1 MSHRARHHLPRWLAP
16 GLLGVAGV
24 VLLGCAGQR
33 PSASGSPAAPRPSAT
48 GPAAVPMDADTA
60 WRIRQRER
68 ARRLE
73 DSGDWPQA
81 LRLWDALALLPPGDE
96 AARREHHRLAGRM
109 AEAASDHWQRASAA
123 LKRNDLDSAEH
134 HLVKLMALDPG
145 HAEALQALRRID
157 LQRQRRPNPSTP
169 PSPATMPP
177 SAPRGGP

>member
-1 MSHRARHHLPRWLAP
+1 
-16 GLLGVAGV
+16 
-24 VLLGCAGQR
+24 
-33 PSASGSPAAPRPSAT
+33 
-48 GPAAVPMDADTA
+48 
-60 WRIRQRER
+60 
-68 ARRLE
+68 
-73 DSGDWPQA
+73 
-81 LRLWDALALLPPGDE
+81 
-96 AARREHHRLAGRM
+96 M
-109 AEAASDHWQRASAA
+109 AEAAADHWQRASAA